1 MDFNSSSTKI
11 YDISNNQWTT
21 GPSLPEVVENGRAI
35 VFNGKIY
42 LIGGKGN
49 SAGYGISKT
58 YELDLT
64 TNQWSAKANMSVGR
78 SGPELV
84 IFENR
89 IWAIS
94 SEHDSYNNTAES
106 YDVVSNTW
114 RSEPSLPKRCVT
126 AWVANGSLYSI
137 HHEGEVFSF
146 SSNSKTWTRAFAMPG
161 VDSEDKGYGISAA
174 IVCGSRIHLV
184 GGPYKGWPSNY
195 NMRRHYVADL
205 NSSIVGAYDFYARDA
220 NATGGGSG
228 GSSTPAAGS
237 ITKTMLSQEVL
248 ADLNHTASGFV
259 VGASLANPYGI
270 KGTAVVGTNYTVPTG
285 KVLVITS
292 SKREISITG
301 GAIRWNVGMSIVPG
315 NAQISVAESSHAW
328 SGMLFDPLQ
337 GITPIVGTSNYTVP
351 SGKTLIITSSYSDVS
366 ATSIGDFRSRDSHP
380 SVLPSGTQI
389 IESSWSG
396 YLMDQ

>member
-1 MDFNSSSTKI
+1 MLSDLNRTITKAMLGSDVLADLNSSDSLPGSIIAVPYGQNPPSGYSLFKTGDRKDFNWVQKQSSPSPGQYIYDAVVEDGNKIYWVGGTSNLQWNDGSVSNYTASTEIKSYDYSTNQWTSVTNMASARFRHAATCLNGKIYVIGGRNSSSTKI

-126 AWVANGSLYSI
+126 AWKSLQYS
-137 HHEGEVFSF
+137 
-146 SSNSKTWTRAFAMPG
+146 P
-161 VDSEDKGYGISAA
+161 
-174 IVCGSRIHLV
+174 
-184 GGPYKGWPSNY
+184 
-195 NMRRHYVADL
+195 
-205 NSSIVGAYDFYARDA
+205 
-220 NATGGGSG
+220 
-228 GSSTPAAGS
+228 
-237 ITKTMLSQEVL
+237 
-248 ADLNHTASGFV
+248 
-259 VGASLANPYGI
+259 
-270 KGTAVVGTNYTVPTG
+270 
-285 KVLVITS
+285 
-292 SKREISITG
+292 
-301 GAIRWNVGMSIVPG
+301 
-315 NAQISVAESSHAW
+315 
-328 SGMLFDPLQ
+328 
-337 GITPIVGTSNYTVP
+337 
-351 SGKTLIITSSYSDVS
+351 
-366 ATSIGDFRSRDSHP
+366 
-380 SVLPSGTQI
+380 
-389 IESSWSG
+389 
-396 YLMDQ
+396 